1 MKSVTIHR
9 TSLSEAISKEM
20 EELTK
25 ENQLLRN
32 RIKVYKVSFD
42 SISFV
47 VHLLFILVIVCY
59 VII

>member
-42 SISFV
+42 SISFA
-47 VHLLFILVIVCY
+47 VHLSFTLVIVCY

>member
-1 MKSVTIHR
+1 MKSVKIHR

>member
-9 TSLSEAISKEM
+9 TSLSEAISKEL

-42 SISFV
+42 SISFAV
-47 VHLLFILVIVCY
+47 YLVLFVS
-59 VII
+59 